1 MAKIELTEGIL
12 DRFMKNVE
20 KRVQKMKE
28 KNVDKLLK
36 SPKFKRELNTF
47 AKSLGSL
54 EDAFA
59 RAQAGTTKR

>member
-1 MAKIELTEGIL
+1 MAKFELTEGIL
-12 DRFMKNVE
+12 DRFMKGVE

-36 SPKFKRELNTF
+36 DPKFKRELNTF

-54 EDAFA
+54 EDLFD
-59 RAQAGTTKR
+59 RAASGTTKR

>member
-1 MAKIELTEGIL
+1 MAKVELTEGIL

-36 SPKFKRELNTF
+36 SSKFKRELNDF

-54 EDAFA
+54 EDLYNEI
-59 RAQAGTTKR
+59 

>member
-1 MAKIELTEGIL
+1 MAKVELTEGIL

-36 SPKFKRELNTF
+36 SPKFKRELNDF

-54 EDAFA
+54 EDLYNEI
-59 RAQAGTTKR
+59 